1 MANGLLASPSPPSP
15 PLGWPLNEGLSGC
28 FYDSLNFGA
37 DEFRDTALIL
47 TNYPSFSCAFL
58 EFGVFVNSAGR
69 HSRQKPLMWSRLPL
83 AFGEYLYVLPCARRF
98 ILLIYSL
105 LIYIYIFCFL
115 LLAYSEPFLFVTHF
129 NSIDVCEIP
138 LSNAEN
144 PR

>member
-1 MANGLLASPSPPSP
+1 MN
-15 PLGWPLNEGLSGC
+15 GC
-28 FYDSLNFGA
+28 FYDSLNLVA
-37 DEFRDTALIL
+37 DEFHDTALIL
-47 TNYPSFSCAFL
+47 TNYPSFSYAFL

-83 AFGEYLYVLPCARRF
+83 AFGEYLYVLSCARTF
-98 ILLIYSL
+98 ILLFSFN
-105 LIYIYIFCFL
+105 IYIFCFF

-138 LSNAEN
+138 LTNAEN

>member
-1 MANGLLASPSPPSP
+1 M
-15 PLGWPLNEGLSGC
+15 
-28 FYDSLNFGA
+28 
-37 DEFRDTALIL
+37 
-47 TNYPSFSCAFL
+47 
-58 EFGVFVNSAGR
+58 FVNSAGR

-83 AFGEYLYVLPCARRF
+83 AFGEYLYVLFCARTF
-98 ILLIYSL
+98 ILLFSFD
-105 LIYIYIFCFL
+105 IYISCFF